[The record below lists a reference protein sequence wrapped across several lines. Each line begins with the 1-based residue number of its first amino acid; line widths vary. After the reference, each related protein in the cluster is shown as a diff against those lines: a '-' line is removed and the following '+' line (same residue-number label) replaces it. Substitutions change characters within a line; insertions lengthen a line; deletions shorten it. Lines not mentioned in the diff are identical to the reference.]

1 MTSDQVHLERRVAQ
15 RFEFHTSVSLRLV
28 GRGIEACGST
38 QDLSGRGA
46 LLNTDAPLSHGDAI
60 ELTLMMPSAITL
72 GDNMRVRCK
81 GRVVRV
87 CGAGS
92 KGGIAVQL
100 EGAYEFL
107 PDPMKQ
113 LNDVRISSGLE
124 PEEAGMSAN
133 VFRQR
138 STIPSS

>member
-15 RFEFHTSVSLRLV
+15 RFEFHTSVSLRLL
-28 GRGIEACGST
+28 GSGIEACGFT

-46 LLNTDAPLSHGDAI
+46 LLNTVAPLSHGDAI
-60 ELTLMMPSAITL
+60 ELTLMMPSTITL
-72 GDNMRVRCK
+72 GENMRVRCK

-92 KGGIAVQL
+92 KGSAAVQL

-107 PDPMKQ
+107 PDEMKPLEQ
-113 LNDVRISSGLE
+113 VRISSG
-124 PEEAGMSAN
+124 PEAEDAGMSVN

-138 STIPSS
+138 GPTPS

>member
-15 RFEFHTSVSLRLV
+15 RFEFHTSVSLRLLGSGV
-28 GRGIEACGST
+28 EAYGFT

-46 LLNTDAPLSHGDAI
+46 LLNTNAPLSQGDAI
-60 ELTLMMPSAITL
+60 ELTLMMPSEITL
-72 GDNMRVRCK
+72 GENMRVRCK

-92 KGGIAVQL
+92 KGSVAVQL

-107 PDPMKQ
+107 PDEMKPREQ
-113 LNDVRISSGLE
+113 ARVSSRLE
-124 PEEAGMSAN
+124 PEDAGMSAN

-138 STIPSS
+138 GPTSS

>member
-15 RFEFHTSVSLRLV
+15 RFEFHTSVSLRLMGSGV
-28 GRGIEACGST
+28 EACGFT

-46 LLNTDAPLSHGDAI
+46 LLNTDAPLSLGDAI

-72 GDNMRVRCK
+72 GENMRVRCR

-107 PDPMKQ
+107 PDQRKPPEQ
-113 LNDVRISSGLE
+113 VRISSSLE

-138 STIPSS
+138 RPIPS

>member
-1 MTSDQVHLERRVAQ
+1 MTSDQVRLERRVAQ
-15 RFEFHTSVSLRLV
+15 RFEFHTSVSLRLMGSGV
-28 GRGIEACGST
+28 KACGFT

-46 LLNTDAPLSHGDAI
+46 LMNTDAPLSLGDAI

-72 GDNMRVRCK
+72 GENMRVRCR

-92 KGGIAVQL
+92 KGGIAVHL

-107 PDPMKQ
+107 PDQMKPPEK
-113 LNDVRISSGLE
+113 VRISSGLE

-138 STIPSS
+138 GPISS